1 MGVSQMTREHM
12 SLLVT
17 LRIPF
22 VVLVSKIDLVPPN
35 VLEETL
41 ARINEV
47 VRKGAG
53 KTPFSIKSTEDVLHA
68 AKHIKSDS
76 IVPILLFSNVTSV
89 NMDLLRLLLNVLP
102 PRNDYQAN
110 VHDPV
115 ELLVDNTYSVTGHPT
130 IVSGMLRR
138 GIVSVGD
145 TLSLGPYFDSSFKAT
160 KVKSIHNKFKD
171 VKSAKAGHYICLSLK
186 GITRAEIKKGMVL
199 VADLPASRIATREFW
214 AFVSIYHSPTT
225 IRTGYQ
231 PFIHVD
237 QVRQSCVILEIQKF
251 VNGRPPAAGG
261 GGGGGV
267 GAITAAPST
276 VTTADSATATA
287 TAEGEGEGEGEGD
300 STQSC
305 LRTGDKAHIRIR
317 FLNKPEY
324 VKPSMRLIFREGRVK
339 AAGRVLSKP
348 IVVVAS

>member
-41 ARINEV
+41 TRINEV

-53 KTPFSIKSTEDVLHA
+53 KTPFSVKSTDDVLHA
-68 AKHIKSDS
+68 VKHIKSDS

-89 NMDLLRLLLNVLP
+89 NMDLLRLMLNVLP

-110 VHDPV
+110 VHEPV

-138 GIVSVGD
+138 GVVNVGD

-171 VKSAKAGHYICLSLK
+171 VKTAKAGHYICLSLK

-199 VADLPASRIATREFW
+199 VADIPASRVATREFW

-251 VNGRPPAAGG
+251 VNGRPPAAGA
-261 GGGGGV
+261 GGGV
-267 GAITAAPST
+267 GAIT
-276 VTTADSATATA
+276 TTPLSSATATTPA
-287 TAEGEGEGEGEGD
+287 AAADSSTAAAAEGEGEGE
-300 STQSC
+300 SSQSC

-348 IVVVAS
+348 IVVAS